1 MTEDEIRARAL
12 KVLTTVAPD
21 VVAAEVKPDVRF
33 RDQFDFDSM
42 DFLNFAIGLHKDFA
56 IDIPEA
62 DYPKLQ
68 TLAGAVAYVAAR
80 TAGAAGSA
88 SA

>member
-1 MTEDEIRARAL
+1 MTEAEIRTQVL

-21 VVAAEVKPDVRF
+21 ITAAEVKPEVRF

-56 IDIPEA
+56 IEIPEA

-68 TLAGAVAYVAAR
+68 TLAGAVAYVAAK
-80 TAGAAGSA
+80 TAGSR
-88 SA
+88 